1 MMWFD
6 DFAVEKAEFSY
17 VEGSRN
23 GPENWGRLRS
33 KWVACSKGAM
43 QSPIDIIHGNA
54 INDHSLKSLKARY
67 EPAQAKL
74 PNSGHGIGLGWEK
87 GSAGGIHINGTQFV
101 LGEFHW
107 HSPYEHTLDAFVSR
121 YDLEMQMVHC
131 SADGRIAVVA
141 VIDKVGLQDHFL
153 LKEFEKNAR
162 PIQPLN
168 QGQAYIFKNES

>member
-43 QSPIDIIHGNA
+43 QSPIDIIHGN
-54 INDHSLKSLKARY
+54 
-67 EPAQAKL
+67 
-74 PNSGHGIGLGWEK
+74 LGWEK

-107 HSPYEHTLDAFVSR
+107 HSPYEHSLDAFVSR

-141 VIDKVGLQDHFL
+141 VIYKVGLQDHSL